1 MQLLWV
7 TQASADTLIVNHFL
21 IYVTTPPPLASI
33 TDESIKLVDTP
44 KFNLNSYQE
53 KKFNPKKHNFNL
65 IKNHIIA
72 TN

>member
-21 IYVTTPPPLASI
+21 FYVTPPLASI

-44 KFNLNSYQE
+44 KFNLNSYQK
-53 KKFNPKKHNFNL
+53 KKFNPKNNFDL

-72 TN
+72 SN